1 MRKSVSVAFFSLMS
15 TLLIFGTV
23 IMGGSELVLFSNY
36 FAQERYDVLD
46 EVVNVA
52 QRTASHLVQEAALP
66 EGEELEALNTKL
78 ELIGESAEVY
88 LFFTD
93 CDGNVVLASDPD
105 DLAGDVVEASVLEKR
120 ICRRMPSEKVWVHR
134 PPVPVF
140 WKSWYLPVFWNEKRA
155 GKRCSFS
162 LPTMQFP

>member
-105 DLAGDVVEASVLEKR
+105 DLAGDVVEASVLEKFPDACSAGGRMRFDIDGTDGAPLYIRAIR
-120 ICRRMPSEKVWVHR
+120 IHR
-134 PPVPVF
+134 
-140 WKSWYLPVFWNEKRA
+140 
-155 GKRCSFS
+155 
-162 LPTMQFP
+162 

>member
-52 QRTASHLVQEAALP
+52 QRTASHLVQEAARARRP
-66 EGEELEALNTKL
+66 
-78 ELIGESAEVY
+78 
-88 LFFTD
+88 
-93 CDGNVVLASDPD
+93 
-105 DLAGDVVEASVLEKR
+105 
-120 ICRRMPSEKVWVHR
+120 ICS
-134 PPVPVF
+134 
-140 WKSWYLPVFWNEKRA
+140 S
-155 GKRCSFS
+155 
-162 LPTMQFP
+162 PTATATWCWPQTRTIWPGMW

>member
-105 DLAGDVVEASVLEKR
+105 L
-120 ICRRMPSEKVWVHR
+120 
-134 PPVPVF
+134 
-140 WKSWYLPVFWNEKRA
+140 
-155 GKRCSFS
+155 S
-162 LPTMQFP
+162 LIHI